1 MIREYIAILPQSARE
16 RVRPSWLPQGE
27 PELTTRLRERK
38 TRRLAYQE
46 VQR

>member
-27 PELTTRLRERK
+27 PELTTRLCERK
-38 TRRLAYQE
+38 TRCLAYQKL
-46 VQR
+46 QR